1 LTFDDTIEDESD
13 ENLINKIYTEYNSIL
28 NKFTNLQIEDVQT
41 DYSHSRF
48 NEYESIA
55 SDNI

>member
-28 NKFTNLQIEDVQT
+28 NKFTNLQIEDVQLIIHIV
-41 DYSHSRF
+41 DSM
-48 NEYESIA
+48 NM
-55 SDNI
+55 NL